1 MQEWLYGVDGYYRR
15 HRAIGKRGDFYTA
28 VSSSMFFGGSIAK
41 RLIEVID
48 NGFLSST
55 CRVVEIGAHK
65 GYLLADMVQFI
76 YTLKPELLKT
86 VKFTIIEPFEE
97 NRVAQLKYFRD
108 SFGDAVNLA
117 HFANL
122 KELKCD
128 EAFFVANEIFD
139 AFACEVIRGD
149 EMLVYDDEVL
159 KFDKIDDITKKL
171 SKRYDIHKGE
181 VPLGYEEFA
190 KDMTK
195 TAQKF
200 EFVTFDYGDRYPRG
214 DFSLRVYDKHKVYPF
229 FSLTE
234 FAKDKKIDKD
244 FKDFY
249 KNSDI
254 TYDVNFDYLIK
265 AYEKSGAKLE
275 LFSSQFSALMEFG
288 LAELLE
294 MLQKNSTK
302 EAYESEINK
311 VKILIDPSMMGERFK
326 MACFRKGGDED
337 SV

>member
-1 MQEWLYGVDGYYRR
+1 MEKFSSYMHKWLYGDDGYYRR
-15 HRAIGKRGDFYTA
+15 HRDIGKKGDFYTA

-41 RLIEVID
+41 RLISVIES
-48 NGFLSST
+48 GFLSST

-86 VKFTIIEPFEE
+86 LNFTIIEPFKE
-97 NRVAQLKYFRD
+97 NRVAQLEYFKE
-108 SFGDAVNLA
+108 SFGETISLT
-117 HFANL
+117 HLSSL

-139 AFACEVIRGD
+139 AFACEVVRDGQ
-149 EMLVYDDEVL
+149 MLVVKSDDL
-159 KFDKIDDITKKL
+159 KFEQMDKETKNL
-171 SKRYDIHKGE
+171 SNSYGISKGE
-181 VPLGYEEFA
+181 IPLGYEEFA
-190 KDMTK
+190 EDMFESAK
-195 TAQKF
+195 KY
-200 EFVTFDYGDRYPRG
+200 EFVTFDYGDRYARG

-229 FSLTE
+229 FSLTN
-234 FAKDKKIDKD
+234 FAKDEKSDKN
-244 FKDFY
+244 FKNFY

-275 LFSSQFSALMEFG
+275 LFSSQFSALITFG

-294 MLQKNSTK
+294 LLQKNSTK
-302 EAYESEINK
+302 EAYEKEINK
-311 VKILIDPSMMGERFK
+311 VKILIDPTMMGERFK
-326 MACFRKGGDED
+326 MACFRK
-337 SV
+337 